1 MSSKSKKSVSKTPE
15 VVAPEVVA
23 PVVAAPVV
31 AAPVVAAHVVVA
43 PVVAAP
49 VVVAPVVAAPDVVAQ
64 KGGKKKATKAVV
76 EPVVEPVVETQK
88 KGGAKKAAVKKTP
101 KVEASETPVV
111 AQTQE
116 GGKPKRTRKPKA
128 PVVETPVETE
138 GDAEDGKLVRSFK
151 VKLPDNENF
160 VGRFTGLTPYQ
171 AANKALSKYFR
182 ETKNADK
189 EITFLICESTRKS
202 KKSVYTY
209 IGKRYQLEVPVRYK
223 IQDGREIVKNFKN
236 SLKKVKKIDVEQAG
250 GAAVMTPVVAPAA
263 PVVV

>member
-1 MSSKSKKSVSKTPE
+1 MSSKSKKTSPKTS
-15 VVAPEVVA
+15 APGASVA
-23 PVVAAPVV
+23 PVVEAVAPVAPAPVVEVAAPVV
-31 AAPVVAAHVVVA
+31 EVAAAAP
-43 PVVAAP
+43 
-49 VVVAPVVAAPDVVAQ
+49 Q
-64 KGGKKKATKAVV
+64 KGGKRKAVKQETPV
-76 EPVVEPVVETQK
+76 EVQSVAVEQPVVETTSVAK
-88 KGGAKKAAVKKTP
+88 KGGAKKAAPKKAT
-101 KVEASETPVV
+101 ATTET
-111 AQTQE
+111 AQTTEATPDQA
-116 GGKPKRTRKPKA
+116 GGKPKRVRKPKPA
-128 PVVETPVETE
+128 LTETPAETE
-138 GDAEDGKLVRSFK
+138 ADVEDGKIVRSFK

-236 SLKKVKKIDVEQAG
+236 SLKKVKKVDAEQTG
-250 GAAVMTPVVAPAA
+250 GVASVVAPVVA
-263 PVVV
+263 

>member
-1 MSSKSKKSVSKTPE
+1 MSSKSKKTSPKTSAPMAPGAS
-15 VVAPEVVA
+15 VAPVVEAVA
-23 PVVAAPVV
+23 PVVAPVPVVEVAAPAPVV
-31 AAPVVAAHVVVA
+31 EVA
-43 PVVAAP
+43 VAAP
-49 VVVAPVVAAPDVVAQ
+49 Q
-64 KGGKKKATKAVV
+64 KGGKRKAVKQETPV
-76 EPVVEPVVETQK
+76 EVQSVAVEQPVVETTSVAK
-88 KGGAKKAAVKKTP
+88 KGGAKKAAPKKATT
-101 KVEASETPVV
+101 EATSTET
-111 AQTQE
+111 AQTTEATPDQA
-116 GGKPKRTRKPKA
+116 GGKPKRVRKPKPA
-128 PVVETPVETE
+128 LTETPAETE
-138 GDAEDGKLVRSFK
+138 ADVEDGKLVRSFK

-236 SLKKVKKIDVEQAG
+236 SLKKVKKVDAEQTG
-250 GAAVMTPVVAPAA
+250 GIASVVAPVVA
-263 PVVV
+263 

>member
-1 MSSKSKKSVSKTPE
+1 MSSKSKKTSPKTS
-15 VVAPEVVA
+15 APMAPVA
-23 PVVAAPVV
+23 PVVEVAAPTPVVEVAAPVV
-31 AAPVVAAHVVVA
+31 EVATVA
-43 PVVAAP
+43 P
-49 VVVAPVVAAPDVVAQ
+49 Q
-64 KGGKKKATKAVV
+64 KGGKRKAVKQETPAEVQSVAV
-76 EPVVEPVVETQK
+76 EQPVVVETTSVAK
-88 KGGAKKAAVKKTP
+88 KGGAKKAAPKKVKEATASTTGATQTTEATP
-101 KVEASETPVV
+101 EQA
-111 AQTQE
+111 
-116 GGKPKRTRKPKA
+116 GGKPKRVRKPKA
-128 PVVETPVETE
+128 PPTETPAETE
-138 GDAEDGKLVRSFK
+138 ADVEDGKLVRSFK

-236 SLKKVKKIDVEQAG
+236 SLKKVKKVDAEQTG
-250 GAAVMTPVVAPAA
+250 GVASVVAPVVAQ
-263 PVVV
+263 VVA